1 MRATKL
7 NMTES
12 ANDTSSLVRTERQPP
27 HVPGNP
33 PPVVRPDGFI
43 LRRFRWAKSY
53 TRALLTIASPL
64 NLRKG
69 LHRVL
74 RGEWHILSASVRNL
88 VAQRLALGDS
98 RKTSRTVV
106 EYFQPVQHPVGAPL
120 VSIVIPCVNH
130 GAFVAEAVNSALA
143 QTFKDLEI
151 IVVEGGSTDDTTPA
165 AVAAVAGPRVNVF
178 FRDGGPFL
186 PGDNRN
192 FGISKARGRYICC
205 LDADDRLTPTYVE
218 KLLFLLEYRGY
229 DVASSSMRHFGART
243 GSWVL
248 PATPT
253 LTNLMAENCALAS
266 AIFRKDLWLN
276 VGGYFDFGRGQS
288 HVAEDWDFWLRA
300 AANGARFRNVPGET
314 LFEYRTH
321 ASGSL
326 SNAAGVRT
334 LAEQRLD
341 ILERNRSA
349 LTPTAIEQSHLQAFR
364 SLRADRL
371 ETPMS
376 TAMLRET
383 IVAAPQRTLVV
394 ALPFFIIGGGERLL
408 SQIIGSLVQK
418 GWRVIAFST
427 EYEGDAKGDSIGWF
441 EQHISEVYALPRF
454 LDAEDWR
461 DFVMYIFASRRPD
474 ALLIVGSRFFYD
486 LLPELVEKYP
496 DMARLDLLF
505 NAEGH
510 VKKHLQYRHLFTN
523 ALCENRQVLTW
534 LCGPGGWSETDIC
547 CIPSGIDTAIF
558 QPTNRPDEM
567 ATRLGIGAED
577 VVVGWLGRIS
587 EEKSPEVFVE
597 LAVRCRD
604 IENVHFVMAGGGR
617 MTDHIKQQISRL
629 PAGTRF
635 HFLGLVD
642 DVVAIYPLYDIY
654 TLTSKIDGRPIAV
667 MEAMASGCAVL
678 ASRTGGL
685 PDLVPDGVAGLLA
698 VPADAA
704 SFEAQLRH
712 ILADRPRLAGMRH
725 AATETARHFSLKEMT
740 ANYGAA
746 LDRAVAKTQHRQRP
760 DAGTSEELTG

>member
-1 MRATKL
+1 MNETK
-7 NMTES
+7 
-12 ANDTSSLVRTERQPP
+12 DTSVLAIENQKPP
-27 HVPGNP
+27 GASGSPLPALQIEGG
-33 PPVVRPDGFI
+33 R
-43 LRRFRWAKSY
+43 LQRFRRAKPL
-53 TRALLTIASPL
+53 AQAAVAIASPL

-69 LHRVL
+69 LYRLL

-88 VAQRLALGDS
+88 VAQRLALGARRQNYHS
-98 RKTSRTVV
+98 VV
-106 EYFQPVQHPVGAPL
+106 EYFQPEPPPPPATPL

-130 GAFVAEAVNSALA
+130 GKFVAEAVDSALA

-151 IVVEGGSTDDTTPA
+151 IVVEGGSTDGTTPA
-165 AVAAVAGPRVNVF
+165 AVAAVAGPRVKVF

-186 PGDNRN
+186 LGDNRN
-192 FGISKARGRYICC
+192 FGITEARGRYICC
-205 LDADDRLTPTYVE
+205 LDADDRLTPTYIE

-229 DVASSSMRHFGART
+229 DVASSTMRHFGARS
-243 GSWVL
+243 GQWVL
-248 PATPT
+248 PAAPT
-253 LTNLMAENCALAS
+253 LTQLMAGNCMLAGS
-266 AIFRKDLWLN
+266 ITRKHIWQQ
-276 VGGYFDFGRGQS
+276 VGGYFDTGLGVKL
-288 HVAEDWDFWLRA
+288 VAEDWDFWIRA
-300 AANGARFRNVPGET
+300 AATGARLRNITGEA
-314 LFEYRTH
+314 LFEYRTQT
-321 ASGSL
+321 GGVSL
-326 SNAAGVRT
+326 STARGVRSI
-334 LAEQRLD
+334 AEQRLD
-341 ILERNRSA
+341 VLERNRLL
-349 LTPTAIEQSHLQAFR
+349 LTPEAIERSRLQALR

-371 ETPMS
+371 ETPML
-376 TAMLRET
+376 TAMSRET
-383 IVAAPQRTLVV
+383 IAASPQRTLVV

-408 SQIIGSLVQK
+408 SQVIGSLVQK

-441 EQHISEVYALPRF
+441 EQHIGEVYALPRF
-454 LDAEDWR
+454 LEAEDWH

-523 ALCENRQVLTW
+523 ALCENRQVLAW
-534 LCGPGGWSETDIC
+534 LSGPGGWSETDIF

-558 QPTNRPDEM
+558 QPANRPEEI

-597 LAVRCRD
+597 LAARCRD
-604 IENVHFVMAGGGR
+604 IKNVHFVMAGGGR
-617 MTDHIKQQISRL
+617 MMDRIKQQISRL

-642 DVVAIYPLYDIY
+642 DVVATYPLYDVY

-698 VPADAA
+698 VPADAK

-712 ILADRPRLAGMRH
+712 MLADRPRLAGMRR
-725 AATETARHFSLKEMT
+725 AATETARHFSLEEMT
-740 ANYGAA
+740 ASYGAA
-746 LDRAVAKTQHRQRP
+746 LDKAVAKAQHRQCI
-760 DAGTSEELTG
+760 DTGFSD